1 MRQLVS
7 ICRRYGL
14 KTSLLLAALLLLQ
27 SAVFAQQTGTITGTV
42 SDTSGA
48 VIPGAKVVL
57 TNPATKDTR
66 QTVSNAE
73 GYFTFAGVVTGTY
86 DVTVEMKGFRSWKL
100 TGVGVSPNDRRNL
113 SGINLAVG
121 TSGDT
126 VTVEAA
132 ANQVQVVDSGER
144 SSVLT
149 SKDIKNLALQG
160 RDVTELLKTL
170 PGFNNTTGN
179 GGLGN
184 FSGYDPTITSI
195 GSSVGNG
202 YGNNGT
208 PNRTGT
214 ALTSDGANVIDV
226 GCNCNSTMTINA
238 DMVQEVKV
246 STSAFGADSAK
257 GPVVIQA
264 VGKSGSSE
272 YHGGA
277 YLHFRDSSMN
287 STDWING
294 YSGVAKPKD
303 RYWYP
308 GGNIGGPIPFT
319 NKKAVF
325 WAGYENYRQTFPDQ
339 VSHGVLRSVVP
350 TLSMR
355 AGNFDPNDPENLAF
369 CSKMGG
375 WQPQCGG
382 VSSINIHG
390 DYGNNV
396 PVVGNNIASFI
407 DPGGAAIMNEIVKP
421 NFVPTSSN
429 PYNFVQGV
437 MSSDNGYMFHSRV
450 DYSFSDSTKLYVSYN
465 QQRDDAGIPTMLWWL
480 PPNSQTFPGGFVAGG
495 DSKTL
500 SGNLVKVFSPT
511 LTNEFITTFAYLNN
525 TKTYSNPD
533 GVSRNALGYPYKG
546 IFGASKYMPMLSTG
560 WWIPGYPMIYQADA
574 DGYFAKK
581 VTPTF
586 TDNLTKVIRTHT
598 LKAGINWEKATN
610 KELQFNEQ
618 NGNYQFG
625 PWGATGNPV
634 ANILLAVPTS
644 YEESSPNTTS
654 NLGYASFGGYV
665 QDDWKVSKRLTVNV
679 GMRLSHDPAWRD
691 TSGKT
696 GLATWSPANYA
707 MDIAVGKTTLP
718 GMRWNAID
726 STVPSSGRTTSAVF
740 VSPRFGMSFD
750 MFGNGKTLLRGG
762 WGAYYYHDSI
772 DGYAGA
778 ESTAIGARKC
788 AVYAATWLGDIDN
801 GTNVSCNAVL
811 GSYAVDP
818 TDKKQSVTHTYNF
831 TISQNMPGNS
841 LLEIA
846 YSGNETTN
854 MINPLQNRNVI
865 PLGAFFGTNQVTG
878 QVETIHDIEA
888 GKRVDAAGNTLA
900 TITTDQYRPMQQ
912 YGPLY
917 VVTHGAW
924 ANYNSLQV
932 SWNKP
937 RGAFT
942 YGVNYVWSKAMGI
955 NGQNN
960 FQPDPVNIHNDY
972 GILNM
977 DRTHVLNATYSY
989 EVNTHFQRFLGS
1001 AINGW
1006 MISGITSIQS
1016 GSPMAQNGSINYG
1029 ISGTSGST
1037 YPNFWVDNKAILGS
1051 SDYSLMPTVTCNPAT
1066 SGGSF
1071 NPGCFGVP
1079 ARGTNG
1085 VYQSPYVHG
1094 PGYWNSDLRI
1104 AKTFK
1109 ITESQNVQFSVAGF
1123 NFLNH
1128 PLTSFDPNDARN
1140 RNLSFRP
1147 ATEGLADYTNY
1158 TGPYT
1163 LSAPSGNFVIGK
1175 PAIKYGRRVVEL
1187 SLKYAF

>member
-1 MRQLVS
+1 
-7 ICRRYGL
+7 
-14 KTSLLLAALLLLQ
+14 
-27 SAVFAQQTGTITGTV
+27 
-42 SDTSGA
+42 
-48 VIPGAKVVL
+48 VL
-57 TNPATKDTR
+57 
-66 QTVSNAE
+66 S
-73 GYFTFAGVVTGTY
+73 
-86 DVTVEMKGFRSWKL
+86 
-100 TGVGVSPNDRRNL
+100 
-113 SGINLAVG
+113 
-121 TSGDT
+121 
-126 VTVEAA
+126 
-132 ANQVQVVDSGER
+132 
-144 SSVLT
+144 

-160 RDVTELLKTL
+160 RDVTELIKTL
-170 PGFNNTTGN
+170 PGFNNTTGA

-184 FSGYDPTITSI
+184 YGGYDPTITSI

-202 YGNNGT
+202 YGANGT

-226 GCNCNSTMTINA
+226 GCNCNATMTINA

-294 YSGVAKPKD
+294 NSGVAKPKD

-308 GGNIGGPIPFT
+308 GGNIGGPVPFT

-339 VSHGVLRSVVP
+339 VSHGVVRSVVP
-350 TLSMR
+350 TMAMR
-355 AGNFDPNDPENLAF
+355 AGNFDPNNPENLAF
-369 CSKMGG
+369 CSKITG
-375 WQPQCGG
+375 WAPQCGG
-382 VSSINIHG
+382 DAAVRDANGNAVLGPDGKAIMQHYGLIANAWNNTTQQME
-390 DYGNNV
+390 DYGNAINV
-396 PVVGNNIASFI
+396 NGQLISVPNGNMSQYI
-407 DPGGAAIMNEIVKP
+407 DPGGAAIMKEIVAP
-421 NFVPTSSN
+421 NFVPTADN
-429 PYNFVQGV
+429 PYNFVKGV

-450 DYSFSDSTKLYVSYN
+450 DYNFSESTKLYVSYN
-465 QQRDDAGIPTMLWWL
+465 QQRDDSGIPVMLWWL

-495 DSKTL
+495 NSKTI

-511 LTNEFITTFAYLNN
+511 LTNEFITTFSYLNN
-525 TKTYSNPD
+525 TKSYSNPD
-533 GVSRNALGYPYKG
+533 GVSRDALGYPYKG
-546 IFGASKYMPMLSTG
+546 IFGASKFMPMLSTG

-586 TDNLTKVIRTHT
+586 TDNLTKVMRTHT
-598 LKAGINWEKATN
+598 LKAGINWEKASN
-610 KELQFNEQ
+610 KELIFNEQ

-625 PWGATGNPV
+625 TWGASSNPV

-654 NLGYASFGGYV
+654 NLGYASFGGYL
-665 QDDWKVSKRLTVNV
+665 QDDWKVSKRLTVNF

-696 GLATWSPANYA
+696 GLATWTASNYA
-707 MDIAVGKTTLP
+707 ADIAVNKTTLP
-718 GMRWNAID
+718 GMRWNSID
-726 STVPSSGRTTSAVF
+726 STVASSGRTTSPVF
-740 VSPRFGMSFD
+740 VSPRFGMSLD
-750 MFGNGKTLLRGG
+750 MFGNGKTVLRGG

-778 ESTAIGARKC
+778 QSTAVGSRKC
-788 AVYAATWLGDIDN
+788 AVYAPTWLGDIDK
-801 GTNVSCNAVL
+801 GTNVSCAAVL

-831 TISQNMPGNS
+831 TISQSMPGNS
-841 LLEIA
+841 LLEVA
-846 YSGNETTN
+846 YSGNETTD

-865 PLGAFFGTNQVTG
+865 PLGAFFGTNPVTHK
-878 QVETIHDIEA
+878 VETIHDIES
-888 GKRVDAAGNTLA
+888 GKRVDASGTTTL
-900 TITTDQYRPMQQ
+900 TKDQYRPMQQ

-917 VVTHGAW
+917 VITHGAW

-972 GILNM
+972 GILNL
-977 DRTHVLNATYSY
+977 DRTHVFNATYSY
-989 EVNTHFQRFLGS
+989 EVSTRFKGIVGG

-1016 GSPMAQNGSINYG
+1016 GAPMAQSGSINYG
-1029 ISGTSGST
+1029 ISGTSGAG
-1037 YPNFWVDNKAILGS
+1037 YPNFYLDSTALLGS
-1051 SDYSLMPTVTCNPAT
+1051 SDYSLMPTVSCQPGT
-1066 SGGSF
+1066 SGGGF
-1071 NPGCFGVP
+1071 DTGCFGVP
-1079 ARGTNG
+1079 TKGTNG
-1085 VYQSPYVHG
+1085 MYQSPYVHG
-1094 PGYWNSDLRI
+1094 PYYWNSDLRM

-1109 ITESQNVQFSVAGF
+1109 ITESQNVQFSIAGF

-1128 PLTSFDPNDARN
+1128 PLSSFDPNDSRN
-1140 RNLSFRP
+1140 RTLSYRP
-1147 ATEGLADYTNY
+1147 ATAGLADYTNY
-1158 TGPYT
+1158 AGPYT
-1163 LSAPSGNFVIGK
+1163 LSATGVGRPT
-1175 PAIKYGRRVVEL
+1175 IKYGRRVVEL
-1187 SLKYAF
+1187 SLKYSF